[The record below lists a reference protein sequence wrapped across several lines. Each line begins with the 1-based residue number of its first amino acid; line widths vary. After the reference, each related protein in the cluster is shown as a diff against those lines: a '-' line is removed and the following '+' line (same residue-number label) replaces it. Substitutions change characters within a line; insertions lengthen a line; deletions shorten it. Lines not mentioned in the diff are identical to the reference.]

1 MLPGVSFQPT
11 QRTGVHGHD
20 RARPILAGPVLELLD
35 LHRRFRDVVALDG
48 VSFAVPEGR
57 IVGFVGRNGAG
68 KTTAMR
74 IALGVLQADS
84 GQVRWHGAPVDAAN
98 RRRFGYMPEERGLY
112 PKMRVLEQLVYL
124 ARLRGAQKADARA
137 NAERLLETLEVVGD
151 PSARVESLSLG
162 NQQRVQLAAAL
173 VHEPELLVLD
183 EPFSGLDPVGVDVL
197 SGVLRREAR
206 ERGTA
211 VVFSS
216 HQLDLV
222 ERLCDEVVLI
232 DQGRIAAHGTIDELR
247 ALRSRNLWRVGVRGV
262 DGEWWEVIPGAM
274 RHSQDDGAVVLELA
288 PTTDPQRVLDVARAA
303 GDVVAF
309 GPVRPSL
316 GELFREVVS

>member
-1 MLPGVSFQPT
+1 
-11 QRTGVHGHD
+11 
-20 RARPILAGPVLELLD
+20 VLELLD
-35 LHRRFRDVVALDG
+35 LHRRFSDVVALDG

-74 IALGVLQADS
+74 IALGVLDADE
-84 GQVRWHGAPVDAAN
+84 GEVRWRGAPVDAAA

-124 ARLRGAQKADARA
+124 ARLRGMVKGDARA
-137 NAERLLETLEVVGD
+137 SAQRLLATLEVVGD
-151 PSARVESLSLG
+151 PGARVESLSLG

-173 VHEPELLVLD
+173 VHRPEVLVLD

-197 SGVLRREAR
+197 SGVLRRAAR
-206 ERGTA
+206 TDGAA

-232 DQGRIAAHGTIDELR
+232 DRGRIAAKGTIDELR
-247 ALRSRNLWRVGVRGV
+247 ASRERNLWEIRLRGV
-262 DGEWWEVIPGAM
+262 TAAWWEAIPGVTPAQ
-274 RHSQDDGAVVLELA
+274 RDDGVVVLELA
-288 PTTDPQRVLDVARAA
+288 PSTDPQRVLDVARSA
-303 GDVVAF
+303 GDVLAF
-309 GPVRPSL
+309 GPVEPSL
-316 GELFREVVS
+316 QDLFREVIS